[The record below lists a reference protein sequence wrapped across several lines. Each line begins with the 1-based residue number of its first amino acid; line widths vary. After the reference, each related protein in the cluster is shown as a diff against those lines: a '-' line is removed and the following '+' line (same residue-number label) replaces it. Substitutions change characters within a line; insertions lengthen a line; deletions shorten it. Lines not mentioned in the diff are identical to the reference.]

1 MERSKPVLKR
11 RVSHKLFFKGPNYS
25 DSTPINLPSASDTR
39 PHLRQ
44 ESAEFRL
51 KSGLRDAET
60 TLFNACPWGLST
72 KERGKGTGCV
82 ERTVPSTSAFR
93 RRGGWGGRV
102 PGAAGDPAAGA
113 PAESLPEGS
122 SYLWDR
128 RARWRGGR
136 VAWGAVRQHTEHPA
150 SRDCAPRPPRA
161 APAAPPGPAPYGA
174 GRAAPGGRGGLRE
187 PARAA
192 PPALGSA
199 SFPARARLARYWT
212 GNPAGNARPGR
223 ARGEGTRMP
232 ATHTHRPQAGAGFKG
247 EPAVSRHFR
256 SYHFSPLRPRVIV
269 FWGTTSQ
276 SWKWYKLWAVNFV
289 SRMSLKSF
297 KREQFR

>member
-1 MERSKPVLKR
+1 MERTKPVLKR
-11 RVSHKLFFKGPNYS
+11 RVSQKLFFKGPNYS
-25 DSTPINLPSASDTR
+25 DSTPINLRSASDTR

-44 ESAEFRL
+44 KSAEFRL

-72 KERGKGTGCV
+72 KERGKGTWCV

-102 PGAAGDPAAGA
+102 PGAAGDPAVGA
-113 PAESLPEGS
+113 PAGSLPERS

-128 RARWRGGR
+128 RARWRGRR
-136 VAWGAVRQHTEHPA
+136 VSWAAMRQRTEHPA
-150 SRDCAPRPPRA
+150 SRDCAPRPPPPARHSRSPARVRPRRREEGGTRRA
-161 APAAPPGPAPYGA
+161 A
-174 GRAAPGGRGGLRE
+174 GGLRE

-212 GNPAGNARPGR
+212 GNPAGNARRGR

-247 EPAVSRHFR
+247 EPAVSGI
-256 SYHFSPLRPRVIV
+256 SDP
-269 FWGTTSQ
+269 
-276 SWKWYKLWAVNFV
+276 
-289 SRMSLKSF
+289 SLLPPPPPCHCLLGDHKSGM
-297 KREQFR
+297 EVV